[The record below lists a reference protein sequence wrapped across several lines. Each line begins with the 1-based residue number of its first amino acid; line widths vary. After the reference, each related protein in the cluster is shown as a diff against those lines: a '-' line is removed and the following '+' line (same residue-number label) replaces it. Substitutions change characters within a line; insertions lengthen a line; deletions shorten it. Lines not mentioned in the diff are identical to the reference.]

1 MVNLLFDLFYTFF
14 KIGLFTIGGGYAM
27 LPLIKK
33 EVIETHAWLSPE
45 EFMDVL
51 AIAEMTPGPIA
62 VNTAT
67 FVGYRLAKLPGALFG
82 TLGVVLPSLIIIT
95 VIAAYFVQYNISEIP
110 RLKAAFT
117 ALRPAVVG
125 LIASAVFSLGKK
137 GILDLRAAFIAGAV
151 FLILTFTN
159 IHPIV
164 ILLATGILGGVFFV

>member
-1 MVNLLFDLFYTFF
+1 MKLLFDLFYTFF

-33 EVIETHAWLSPE
+33 EVIETHAWLSAE
-45 EFMDVL
+45 EFMDVI

-67 FVGYRLAKLPGALFG
+67 FVGYRLAKIPGALAG
-82 TLGVVLPSLIIIT
+82 TLGVILPSLIIIT
-95 VIAAYFVQYNISEIP
+95 IIAAYFVQYNVSEIP
-110 RLKAAFT
+110 RIKGAFT

-137 GILDLRAAFIAGAV
+137 GIIDLKSGLIAGAV
-151 FLILTFTN
+151 FALVTFTRV
-159 IHPIV
+159 HPIF
-164 ILLATGILGGVFFV
+164 ILLVTGVLGGLLLV

>member
-1 MVNLLFDLFYTFF
+1 MSVLYDLFYTFF

-27 LPLIKK
+27 IPLIEK
-33 EVIETHAWLSPE
+33 EVVETHTWLTME

-67 FVGYRLAKLPGALFG
+67 FVGYRLAKIPGALLG

-95 VIAAYFVQYNISEIP
+95 VIAAYFAQSNVNEIP
-110 RLKAAFT
+110 RIQGAFL

-125 LIASAVFSLGKK
+125 LIASAVYKLGSK
-137 GILDLRAAFIAGAV
+137 GIIDLRSGIIAIIV
-151 FLILTFTN
+151 FAMFTYSN
-159 IHPIV
+159 IHPIYV
-164 ILLATGILGGVFFV
+164 LLLTGTMGALFFV